1 MVILHTTVHLWK
13 CKSILST
20 ANIKVRLKCKLRP
33 ESFELSL
40 KGADGT
46 APRWCPI
53 PPLRLLWFLHF
64 ACKLQT
70 EWTVYSLINFRA
82 HYFLQYK
89 YNLDKR
95 MGSYNK
101 DYTFS
106 YFSGKWYCAVFL
118 VSCEDLVSLKVIFS
132 RAQKNSLIRKGF
144 K

>member
-1 MVILHTTVHLWK
+1 MQIETWKLWAVFEGSRWYSSK
-13 CKSILST
+13 VMSNST
-20 ANIKVRLKCKLRP
+20 
-33 ESFELSL
+33 
-40 KGADGT
+40 
-46 APRWCPI
+46 
-53 PPLRLLWFLHF
+53 LRLLWFLHF

-70 EWTVYSLINFRA
+70 EWTVYSLINIRA

-132 RAQKNSLIRKGF
+132 RGQKNSLIRKGF